1 MTSDTSNRILDATE
15 RLFACRG
22 LATVTLRDITAA
34 ADVNLAAVNY
44 HFGSREGLIEA
55 VLRRRLEPLNR
66 ARLDNLHHLE
76 KGAAG
81 KPLSL
86 EDIIYA
92 FISPLLGMSQDLSHG
107 GAVAMQLLS
116 RASLDTTPRFRDF
129 FDSEHKPV
137 LDRYQAAFVKAAPY
151 LSADQVYWRLRSMIG
166 ALIFPI
172 PELYAEPGSGRVRL
186 QNYLQNLLP
195 FITAGFRA
203 PGGDFTT
210 LTLRPMGGRQ

>member
-1 MTSDTSNRILDATE
+1 MTSDTSDRILNSAE
-15 RLFACRG
+15 QLFASCG

-34 ADVNLAAVNY
+34 AEVNLAAVNY

-55 VLRRRLEPLNR
+55 VLRRRLEPLNG
-66 ARLDNLHHLE
+66 ARLDNLQHLE
-76 KGAAG
+76 KSAAG
-81 KPLSL
+81 KPLPL

-92 FISPLLGMSQDLSHG
+92 FISPLIRMSQDVNHG

-116 RASLDTTPRFRDF
+116 RASLDAAPRLRDF
-129 FDSEHKPV
+129 FDGEHKPV
-137 LDRYQAAFVKAAPY
+137 LARYHAAFVKAAPY

-172 PELYAEPGSGRVRL
+172 PELYAQPGSGRLRL
-186 QNYLQNLLP
+186 QSYMQNLLP
-195 FITAGFRA
+195 FIAAGFRA

-210 LTLRPMGGRQ
+210 LTLRSMGGR

>member
-1 MTSDTSNRILDATE
+1 MTSDTGDRILNSAE
-15 RLFACRG
+15 QLFAGRG

-34 ADVNLAAVNY
+34 AEVNLAAVNY
-44 HFGSREGLIEA
+44 HFGSRGGLIEA

-66 ARLDNLHHLE
+66 GRLDNLHHLE

-81 KPLSL
+81 KPLPL

-92 FISPLLGMSQDLSHG
+92 FISPLIRISQDPTHG
-107 GAVAMQLLS
+107 GAVAMRLLG
-116 RASLDTTPRFRDF
+116 RASLDTTPRFREF
-129 FDSEHKPV
+129 FDAEHKPV
-137 LDRYQAAFVKAAPY
+137 LDRYHAAFVKAAPY

-172 PELYAEPGSGRVRL
+172 PELYATPGSGRVRL
-186 QNYLQNLLP
+186 QRYMQNLVP

-210 LTLRPMGGRQ
+210 LTLRPMGSR